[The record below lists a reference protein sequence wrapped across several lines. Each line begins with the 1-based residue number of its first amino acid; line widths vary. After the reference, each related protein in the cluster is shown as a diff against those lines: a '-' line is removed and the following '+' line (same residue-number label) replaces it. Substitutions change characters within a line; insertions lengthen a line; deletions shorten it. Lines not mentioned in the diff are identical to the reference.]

1 MPTKQAQELYELYL
15 GCFQIKNVN
24 PLFIRPC
31 QCYLFQDTSEA
42 DYIAA
47 IRRNDLET
55 VKKLLNERDEFNYD
69 VVGADGKFAVQIA
82 LENENVGMY
91 KFS

>member
-1 MPTKQAQELYELYL
+1 M
-15 GCFQIKNVN
+15 FQN
-24 PLFIRPC
+24 
-31 QCYLFQDTSEA
+31 TSEA
-42 DYIAA
+42 DYVAA

-55 VKKLLNERDEFNYD
+55 VKKLLDEREEFNLD

-91 KFS
+91 VVRKPSGLPCLSIGHLF